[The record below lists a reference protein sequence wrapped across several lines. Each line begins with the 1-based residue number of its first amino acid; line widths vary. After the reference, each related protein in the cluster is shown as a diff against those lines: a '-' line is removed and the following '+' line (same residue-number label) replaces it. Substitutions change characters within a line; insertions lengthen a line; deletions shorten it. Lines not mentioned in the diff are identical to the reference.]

1 MRLDP
6 EPADAFALVGAG
18 QVDALS
24 SDATDVLFGALVQI
38 CTSEGT
44 AAVKHPAAT
53 RRAGGAGG
61 AGGAGLTDALGSAAL
76 HHVLVALTTEA
87 FVASVRVDA
96 VTSAVATRFRLTFVI
111 VWMTGDSLWNNK
123 SAIGYKKIHF

>member
-6 EPADAFALVGAG
+6 EPAVAFALVGAG

-24 SDATDVLFGALVQI
+24 SDATDVLFRALVQI

-44 AAVKHPAAT
+44 VKHPAAT
-53 RRAGGAGG
+53 GEAGGAE
-61 AGGAGLTDALGSAAL
+61 LTDALGSATL

-87 FVASVRVDA
+87 FVASDRVDA

-111 VWMTGDSLWNNK
+111 VWITGDNLWNSK
-123 SAIGYKKIHF
+123 SAIGYKKMHF

>member
-1 MRLDP
+1 MAVRLDP
-6 EPADAFALVGAG
+6 EAAVAFALVGAG

-24 SDATDVLFGALVQI
+24 SDATDVLFRALVQI

-53 RRAGGAGG
+53 REAGGAE
-61 AGGAGLTDALGSAAL
+61 LTDALGSAAL
-76 HHVLVALTTEA
+76 HHVLVALATEA
-87 FVASVRVDA
+87 FVAAVRVDA
-96 VTSAVATRFRLTFVI
+96 VTSAMATRFQLTFVI
-111 VWMTGDSLWNNK
+111 VWMTGDNLWNNK

>member
-6 EPADAFALVGAG
+6 EAAVALALVGAG

-24 SDATDVLFGALVQI
+24 SDATDVLFRALVQI

-53 RRAGGAGG
+53 REAGGAE
-61 AGGAGLTDALGSAAL
+61 LTDALGSAAL
-76 HHVLVALTTEA
+76 HHVLVALATEA
-87 FVASVRVDA
+87 FVAPVRVDA
-96 VTSAVATRFRLTFVI
+96 VTSAMAARFQLTFVI
-111 VWMTGDSLWNNK
+111 VWMAGDNLWNNK

>member
-1 MRLDP
+1 MAVRLDP
-6 EPADAFALVGAG
+6 EAAVAFALVGAG

-53 RRAGGAGG
+53 REAGGAE
-61 AGGAGLTDALGSAAL
+61 LTDALGSAAL
-76 HHVLVALTTEA
+76 HHVLVALATEA
-87 FVASVRVDA
+87 FVAAVRVDA
-96 VTSAVATRFRLTFVI
+96 VTSAMATRFQLTFVI
-111 VWMTGDSLWNNK
+111 VWMTGDNLWNNK

>member
-6 EPADAFALVGAG
+6 EAAVAFALVGAG

-44 AAVKHPAAT
+44 TAVKHPAAT
-53 RRAGGAGG
+53 REVGGAE
-61 AGGAGLTDALGSAAL
+61 LTDALGSAAL
-76 HHVLVALTTEA
+76 HHVLVALATEA
-87 FVASVRVDA
+87 FVAAVRVDA
-96 VTSAVATRFRLTFVI
+96 VTSAMATRFQLTFVI
-111 VWMTGDSLWNNK
+111 VWMTGDNLWNNK

>member
-1 MRLDP
+1 MVAVRLDP

-38 CTSEGT
+38 CASEGT

-53 RRAGGAGG
+53 REAGGAE
-61 AGGAGLTDALGSAAL
+61 LTDALGSAAL
-76 HHVLVALTTEA
+76 HHVLVALATEA
-87 FVASVRVDA
+87 FVASLCVDA
-96 VTSAVATRFRLTFVI
+96 VTSAMATRFRLTFVI
-111 VWMTGDSLWNNK
+111 VWMTGDNLWNNK

>member
-1 MRLDP
+1 MAVRLDP
-6 EPADAFALVGAG
+6 EAAVAFALVGAG

-24 SDATDVLFGALVQI
+24 SDATDVLFRALVQI

-53 RRAGGAGG
+53 REAGA
-61 AGGAGLTDALGSAAL
+61 AGLTDALGSAAL
-76 HHVLVALTTEA
+76 HHVLVALATEA

-96 VTSAVATRFRLTFVI
+96 VTSAMATRFRLTFVI
-111 VWMTGDSLWNNK
+111 VWMTGDSLRNNK
-123 SAIGYKKIHF
+123 SAIGCKKIHL